1 MADDDIEHGIHQIAV
16 DFIVFEE
23 DARVED
29 EVAFIVDVVFKGFVL
44 LIVRVEQLEDSRFI
58 VIVQDLRCYQD
69 ADHAVNTGIK
79 DDDEGQAVAVDVSSR
94 PEDDRLELVIF
105 DFIDRKGFDILV
117 IQIFIEIFRFFIH
130 GKHTLFLQI
139 TLRFYYTPFL

>member
-1 MADDDIEHGIHQIAV
+1 MADDDVEHGVNQITI

-69 ADHAVNTGIK
+69 ADHAVNAGIE

-105 DFIDRKGFDILV
+105 DFIDRKGFDFFFV
-117 IQIFIEIFRFFIH
+117 EIFLKFSAFLFI
-130 GKHTLFLQI
+130 GKHSF
-139 TLRFYYTPFL
+139 FYK